1 MIKISGPVSVGVFK
15 LYKKHIFLLGDRHTI
30 PKGLCRP
37 CTIPKKCF
45 SVTNFI
51 DSLQNVDIFIEDGWL
66 DADTKEVM
74 KNAPSSSE
82 SVLHIVRSKYSYF
95 LYGFQVQPNK
105 RFHYGD
111 IRFERTLWPLT
122 ELCLSHQT
130 QPLHKINE
138 DELVLQFRDAKYL
151 KQFADILVKSDDYKK
166 SITTLFPE
174 TIAQRLLSSNPVGSK
189 KQTSKIHRI
198 RKQILKLP
206 KNIQQRLLVFH
217 NDRCREI
224 IKNYNTNGNEFY
236 VIFDS
241 ILPMLTHLMDMYLLA
256 RLLHYIKKKD
266 TKHVVTYTGTMHTN
280 NYIMFFTK
288 YMKEAKLVYHED
300 NTDAKRVKWCVTLPS
315 SIQIPKS

>member
-1 MIKISGPVSVGVFK
+1 MVKVSGPVSVGVFR
-15 LYKKHIFLLGDRHTI
+15 LYNKHIFLFGDRHTI
-30 PKGLCRP
+30 PKGLCRQ

-45 SVTNFI
+45 FVTDFI
-51 DSLQNVDIFIEDGWL
+51 DSLQNADVFIEDSWV
-66 DADTKEVM
+66 DADTKEIM
-74 KNAPSSSE
+74 KGAPSSQ
-82 SVLHIVRSKYSYF
+82 SVLHIVRSTYIDF
-95 LYGFQVQPNK
+95 LYGFQVKPNK

-111 IRFERTLWPLT
+111 IRFERTLWPLMK
-122 ELCLSHQT
+122 LVFSLDT
-130 QPLHKINE
+130 QILRKVNE
-138 DELVLQFRDAKYL
+138 DELTLQFRDTKYL
-151 KQFADILVKSDDYKK
+151 KQLADILVKSDDYKN

-206 KNIQQRLLVFH
+206 KTIQLRLMAFH
-217 NDRCREI
+217 NDRCKKI
-224 IKNYNTNGNEFY
+224 IKNYNTNGNEYY

-256 RLLHYIKKKD
+256 RLLHYIRRKD
-266 TKHVVTYTGTMHTN
+266 TKHIVTYTGAMHTD

-300 NTDAKRVKWCVTLPS
+300 NNDAKRVKRCVTLPS
-315 SIQIPKS
+315 SILN